1 MASASPVPDRRVPSL
16 APPTVRGGRPG
27 WRGDAYHRIL
37 SLSWGRLLCALF
49 ATFVAFNAVFA
60 LLYRAGGDCIGA
72 AHPGSF
78 LEAFSFSVQTMASI
92 GYGTMAP
99 TTPYA
104 YLLSNLE
111 GFLGL
116 LGVAMASAFLF
127 AKFSTPTASVV
138 FSRNMVVHKRN
149 GVPTLHFRMA
159 NMRGNQLV
167 EANLSVVLLV
177 NTVSTEGDTL
187 RRLVDLPLVRDR
199 TPAFSLSWTAMHVLD
214 ETSPLLGL
222 VSSGGCD
229 PSLLAILVTLTG
241 MDGTFSQT
249 VHTQAR
255 YQPEHLLWGHR
266 FSDMVSS
273 GQDGLFVH
281 LDRIDH
287 TVPGAPA

>member
-1 MASASPVPDRRVPSL
+1 MAPSSAPDRRTPTL
-16 APPTVRGGRPG
+16 APPARRGRGFV
-27 WRGDAYHRIL
+27 WQGDAYHRLL
-37 SLSWGRLLCALF
+37 SLSWTRLLSALF
-49 ATFVAFNAVFA
+49 AVFVLFNVLFAV
-60 LLYRAGGDCIGA
+60 LYQAGGDCIGA
-72 AHPGSF
+72 ANPGSF

-104 YLLSNLE
+104 YVLSNLE

-127 AKFSTPTASVV
+127 AKFSSPTARVV
-138 FSRNMVVHKRN
+138 FSRSMVVHRRD

-177 NTVSTEGDTL
+177 HTVTQEGDAL

-199 TPAFSLSWTAMHVLD
+199 TPAFSLSWTAMHILD
-214 ETSPLLGL
+214 EASPLQDLLSSEGADPRL
-222 VSSGGCD
+222 V
-229 PSLLAILVTLTG
+229 AVLVTLTG
-241 MDGTFSQT
+241 MDGTFNQT

-255 YQPEHLLWGHR
+255 YAPEQILWGHR
-266 FSDMVSS
+266 FADMVAE
-273 GQDGLFVH
+273 GPDGLVVH
-281 LDRIDH
+281 LDRIDE
-287 TVPGAPA
+287 TKPGAPA